1 MTSTQ
6 DLIWTRPDWPQWRYD
21 SARVAPKI
29 SAARRAQGVVEG
41 KITAIGLPNRQE
53 IIAEAWSQEA
63 MATAAIEGDRL
74 NIDAV
79 RSSIARRLG
88 TLSAN
93 MVRATRHVE
102 GLLDVMDDAVLN
114 ANAPLTDDR
123 LQRWQS
129 ALFPHGKSGLNDVQ
143 VGAYRSHEEPMRI
156 VSGRVG
162 NEIVHYEAP
171 PSHSIAREMTLFLDS
186 INRPD
191 SVDNSVDNIVKAAIA
206 HLWFETLHPF
216 EDGNGRVG
224 RALIDL
230 ILARDAGETGRLFR
244 ISQRLLDVQGEYYA
258 QLARAQHGDLD
269 ITEWIIWFVEQFHI
283 ACISAAAIIDLSLEK
298 GRFWAN
304 HTDQSL
310 TERQR
315 KVINL
320 LLDAGPGGFE
330 GGMSTKKYQSIART
344 SRATASRELLSLQKN
359 SLLAVSGAGPG
370 TRYHIALPGW
380 APQAAANN
388 E

>member
-6 DLIWTRPDWPQWRYD
+6 DTIWTRSDWPQFRYD
-21 SARVAPKI
+21 IALVAPKI

-41 KITAIGLPNRQE
+41 KLTAIALATRQE

-88 TLSAN
+88 TPNAN
-93 MVRATRHVE
+93 LVRATRHVE

-114 ANAPLTDDR
+114 ANSSVTDDR
-123 LQRWQS
+123 LVRWQS

-162 NEIVHYEAP
+162 NEKVHYEAP
-171 PSHSIAREMTLFLDS
+171 PSQAIAREMAVFLDS
-186 INRPD
+186 VNRP
-191 SVDNSVDNIVKAAIA
+191 SEVDNIVKAAIA

-244 ISQRLLDVQGEYYA
+244 ISQRLLDVQGEYYD
-258 QLARAQHGDLD
+258 QLASAQHGDLD
-269 ITEWIIWFVEQFHI
+269 ITAWIIWFVEQFHI
-283 ACISAAAIIDLSLEK
+283 ACSNAAAIIDLSLEK

-304 HTDQSL
+304 HAELSL

-315 KVINL
+315 KVVNL
-320 LLDAGPGGFE
+320 LLDAGPNGFE

-344 SRATASRELLSLQKN
+344 SRATASRELLSLEKAG
-359 SLLAVSGAGPG
+359 LLAVTGAGSG
-370 TRYHIALPGW
+370 TRYHIALPSWG
-380 APQAAANN
+380 PQDAAKN

>member
-1 MTSTQ
+1 MPSTQ
-6 DLIWTRPDWPQWRYD
+6 DLIWTCPDWPQFRYD
-21 SARVAPKI
+21 IALVTRQI

-41 KITAIGLPNRQE
+41 KITAIGLATRQE

-88 TLSAN
+88 TPNVNL
-93 MVRATRHVE
+93 VRATRHVE
-102 GLLDVMDDAVLN
+102 GLLDMMDDAVLN
-114 ANAPLTDDR
+114 ANAPVTDDR
-123 LQRWQS
+123 LCRWQS
-129 ALFPHGKSGLNDVQ
+129 ALFPNGKSGLNDVQ
-143 VGAYRSHEEPMRI
+143 VGAYRSHQEPMRI

-162 NEIVHYEAP
+162 NETVHYEAP
-171 PSHSIAREMTLFLDS
+171 PSQAIARQMALLLDS
-186 INRPD
+186 VNRPGQ
-191 SVDNSVDNIVKAAIA
+191 VDNIIQAAIA

-216 EDGNGRVG
+216 EDGNGRIG

-244 ISQRLLDVQGEYYA
+244 ISQRLLDAQAEYYD

-269 ITEWIIWFVEQFHI
+269 ITGWIIWFVEQFRI
-283 ACISAAAIIDLSLEK
+283 ACINAAAIIDLSLEK

-304 HTDQSL
+304 HVDQTL

-315 KVINL
+315 KVVNL

-330 GGMSTKKYQSIART
+330 GAMSTKKYQSIART
-344 SRATASRELLSLQKN
+344 SRATASRELLALEKN
-359 SLLAVSGAGPG
+359 GLLAVTGAGPG
-370 TRYHIALPGW
+370 TRYYVALPGW
-380 APQAAANN
+380 GRPDAANS
-388 E
+388 EK